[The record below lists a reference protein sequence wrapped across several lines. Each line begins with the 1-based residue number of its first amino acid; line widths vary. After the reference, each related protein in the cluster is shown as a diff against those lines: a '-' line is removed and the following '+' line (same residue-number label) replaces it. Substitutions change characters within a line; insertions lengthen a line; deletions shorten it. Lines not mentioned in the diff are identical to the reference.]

1 MNLARHFIA
10 LLFLFICAGC
20 TSATRREEPWFVQ
33 SSVELPNG
41 STEVVVWAWA
51 VKRDGSTPGH
61 VDMGAL
67 FEKAADELCPGGYVT
82 EGEREMGMITPKSG
96 GLKMTMKGVVKCK
109 T

>member
-1 MNLARHFIA
+1 MNLVKNLIV
-10 LLFLFICAGC
+10 LLVLCICAAC
-20 TSATRREEPWFVQ
+20 TSGTRREEPWFVK

-51 VKRDGSTPGH
+51 VERDGSTPGH

-67 FEKAADELCPGGYVT
+67 FEKAANALCPGGYVT